1 MPLSVGSLQRLRGAS
16 SSLAGVGL
24 GLWLVACGQEPRERP
39 PYAEQSCEGEGCTPV
54 GGPGGGVVPNLPASG
69 ETSSSD
75 TQTSE
80 QDTGADG
87 GSRQLVIDPREAT
100 DLSNTSGT
108 SLGSGYAV
116 YLWPD
121 ETKPLLRSEGLA
133 AETLTV
139 TAGGQWLL
147 VVVTDVFDD
156 PDAAWLPT
164 LSWQE
169 PSMEPVVLP
178 VFRTQF
184 WGDMAASQA
193 NSPTSLDPNAAQVL
207 LQVSD
212 EEQVP
217 RAGVSAEVSNG
228 VIAYGAGG
236 TALDVLAATDDSGLI
251 VWMNARVE
259 TKATVTLVSD
269 GGRRSVEVPT
279 RASTLT
285 IAGVQH

>member
-1 MPLSVGSLQRLRGAS
+1 MHSSIHSLDRPRGLLAS
-16 SSLAGVGL
+16 AAGVGVCL
-24 GLWLVACGQEPRERP
+24 CLVACGQEPPERP
-39 PYAEQSCEGEGCTPV
+39 PYAEQSCEAEGCTPV
-54 GGPGGGVVPNLPASG
+54 GGPGGGVIPNLPDSG
-69 ETSSSD
+69 ETPSSD
-75 TQTSE
+75 IQTSE
-80 QDTGADG
+80 HDTADDG
-87 GSRQLVIDPREAT
+87 GVRQLVIDPREAT
-100 DLSNTSGT
+100 DLGNTSGT

-116 YLWPD
+116 YPWPD
-121 ETKPLLRSEGLA
+121 ETTPLLRSEGLA
-133 AETLTV
+133 AETVTV
-139 TAGGQWLL
+139 ASGGQWLL

-212 EEQVP
+212 EKQVP

-236 TALDVLAATDDSGLI
+236 TALDVLPATDDSGLI

-259 TKATVTLVSD
+259 TKATVTLVSEA
-269 GGRRSVEVPT
+269 GRRSVEVPT
-279 RASTLT
+279 RPSTLT
-285 IAGVQH
+285 IAGVRH